1 MFMGP
6 GAGGSPTASAVLGDV
21 VTAARNRVRGVAG
34 HGESAYSTPGITDP
48 SSVVS
53 AYYVAMT
60 VRDEP
65 GVLSRVA
72 DAMARRGVSIAAVRQ
87 EQASGGSGARL
98 GITTHRA
105 PDGNVRAVVDELLGG
120 GDVLGDVRVLRV
132 EGA

>member
-1 MFMGP
+1 
-6 GAGGSPTASAVLGDV
+6 
-21 VTAARNRVRGVAG
+21 
-34 HGESAYSTPGITDP
+34 
-48 SSVVS
+48 
-53 AYYVAMT
+53 MT

-87 EQASGGSGARL
+87 EQTSGPDASARL

-105 PDGNVRAVVDELLGG
+105 PDGSIRAVVGELRQG